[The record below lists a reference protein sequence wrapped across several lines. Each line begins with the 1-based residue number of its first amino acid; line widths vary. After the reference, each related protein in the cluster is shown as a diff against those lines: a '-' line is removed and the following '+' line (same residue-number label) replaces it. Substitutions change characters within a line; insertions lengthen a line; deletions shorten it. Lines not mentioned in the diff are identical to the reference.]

1 MGAAAGSDRRVAR
14 TDPAITRANPTLIP
28 TVSGS
33 PSRMTPSVTATAGLT
48 YVMTVERTGPTSSM
62 SLKNTRNAIAVHS
75 TARVSTEAITFADG
89 QRGPKRVRES
99 RAESERAAV
108 GIVEVRR
115 GVGYDASLGGDSVT
129 LQLMLGT
136 VVDVQ
141 QVLSGQPARPHPG
154 RRWRG

>member
-1 MGAAAGSDRRVAR
+1 MVLGRYAGSVCGTEVGVA
-14 TDPAITRANPTLIP
+14 PTEIGSSRP
-28 TVSGS
+28 GSG
-33 PSRMTPSVTATAGLT
+33 
-48 YVMTVERTGPTSSM
+48 
-62 SLKNTRNAIAVHS
+62 RNAC
-75 TARVSTEAITFADG
+75 EN
-89 QRGPKRVRES
+89 RELNPS
-99 RAESERAAV
+99 ALRWALS
-108 GIVEVRR
+108 EVRR

>member
-1 MGAAAGSDRRVAR
+1 MVLGRYAESVCGTEAGVA
-14 TDPAITRANPTLIP
+14 PTEI
-28 TVSGS
+28 GS
-33 PSRMTPSVTATAGLT
+33 STAG
-48 YVMTVERTGPTSSM
+48 
-62 SLKNTRNAIAVHS
+62 I
-75 TARVSTEAITFADG
+75 
-89 QRGPKRVRES
+89 GPKRVRES

-154 RRWRG
+154 RRWRGEAGASRSSICGRWEASGTPGRGPALCAC